1 MDLRKPPVL
10 SLLGGS
16 ASLLVGGLF
25 LAAWAAFRS
34 WPWPSPPGSE
44 KWETLG
50 VAMIWSSIV
59 PVIVLLSW
67 AIVWW
72 WKTKP
77 ETIGKTLKTFAG
89 TLRRRFGILPLVLML
104 SLCVL
109 QVGIRV
115 SREFSPI
122 SWWTLSAG
130 LLVGAAIGW
139 KQRFRRVPALQV
151 VTSMGFITILGL
163 IMENVFMSGGPWKQ
177 SAIERG
183 ILGVRDTVIQIVV
196 WGGIAWIASW
206 LLVGRKSTHPV
217 G

>member
-1 MDLRKPPVL
+1 MVFYRSSDR
-10 SLLGGS
+10 SS
-16 ASLLVGGLF
+16 LVGDCLVVENQTGDNRQNLENVRRNT
-25 LAAWAAFRS
+25 ASAVRD
-34 WPWPSPPGSE
+34 PS
-44 KWETLG
+44 
-50 VAMIWSSIV
+50 
-59 PVIVLLSW
+59 
-67 AIVWW
+67 
-72 WKTKP
+72 
-77 ETIGKTLKTFAG
+77 
-89 TLRRRFGILPLVLML
+89 LVLML

-177 SAIERG
+177 STIERG

-206 LLVGRKSTHPV
+206 LLVGRKSTHSV